1 MNVQRLIVVLF
12 LLLILGS
19 IAAIFFLPVSLT
31 YLITKEWG
39 PLENAQVIFYM
50 TGALVSWIY
59 ARQKIWDGGYQ
70 GSLILLIFAM
80 RELDFQKKFTG
91 ISITRTK
98 YYFHSDA
105 ALTAKLLSAFIVIS
119 ILVLLFLFIK
129 NNIRGFYKN
138 VRARNSWSL
147 SVIAGLLSMF
157 LAIFLDSITR
167 ILGSLGIES
176 VKHGHLLKNPFE
188 ELFELA
194 IPFFFLNALLL
205 YGNQT
210 KKQDKPDNPEGA
222 GYSDQVGV

>member
-1 MNVQRLIVVLF
+1 MNVQRIFVVVF
-12 LLLILGS
+12 LLLILGN
-19 IAAIFFLPVSLT
+19 IVAIIFLPERLI

-39 PLENAQVIFYM
+39 PVENAQVILYV
-50 TGALVSWIY
+50 TGALVAWIY

-105 ALTAKLLSAFIVIS
+105 ALTAKLLSALIVIS
-119 ILVLLFLFIK
+119 IIVLFILFIK
-129 NNIRGFYKN
+129 KHSKGFYKN
-138 VRARNSWSL
+138 VQARKNWSL

-157 LAIFLDSITR
+157 FAILLDSITR
-167 ILGSLGIES
+167 VLESLGIES
-176 VKHGHLLKNPFE
+176 VKHGHLLKNPLE
-188 ELFELA
+188 ELIELA

-205 YGNQT
+205 YGSQT
-210 KKQDKPDNPEGA
+210 AAIKK
-222 GYSDQVGV
+222 

>member
-1 MNVQRLIVVLF
+1 MNVQRIIVVLF
-12 LLLILGS
+12 LLLIISG
-19 IAAIFFLPVSLT
+19 IMAIIFLPASLT

-39 PLENAQVIFYM
+39 PIENAQVIFYV

-105 ALTAKLLSAFIVIS
+105 ALTAKLLCALIVIS
-119 ILVLLFLFIK
+119 ILVLFFLFIK
-129 NNIRGFYKN
+129 KNIRGFYKN
-138 VRARNSWSL
+138 VKALKNWSL
-147 SVIAGLLSMF
+147 SVIAGLFSML
-157 LAIFLDSITR
+157 LAILLDSITR
-167 ILGSLGIES
+167 VFESLGIES

-205 YGNQT
+205 YGT
-210 KKQDKPDNPEGA
+210 KTIARGKPDN
-222 GYSDQVGV
+222 

>member
-1 MNVQRLIVVLF
+1 MNVQRIIVVLF
-12 LLLILGS
+12 LLLIIGS
-19 IAAIFFLPVSLT
+19 IMAIIFLPASLT
-31 YLITKEWG
+31 YLTTKEWG
-39 PLENAQVIFYM
+39 PIENAQVIFYV

-105 ALTAKLLSAFIVIS
+105 ALTAKLLCAFIVIS
-119 ILVLLFLFIK
+119 ILVLFFLFIRK
-129 NNIRGFYKN
+129 NTKGFYKN
-138 VRARNSWSL
+138 VKARKNWSL
-147 SVIAGLLSMF
+147 SVIAGLLSMLF
-157 LAIFLDSITR
+157 AILMDSITR
-167 ILGSLGIES
+167 ILGSLGIEF

-210 KKQDKPDNPEGA
+210 KTRAKPYN
-222 GYSDQVGV
+222 

>member
-1 MNVQRLIVVLF
+1 MNVQRIIVVLF
-12 LLLILGS
+12 LLLIIGS
-19 IAAIFFLPVSLT
+19 IMAIIFLPVSLT

-39 PLENAQVIFYM
+39 PIENAQVIFYV

-59 ARQKIWDGGYQ
+59 ARQKIWDGGYH

-105 ALTAKLLSAFIVIS
+105 ALTAKLLCALIVIS
-119 ILVLLFLFIK
+119 IIVLFFLFIK
-129 NNIRGFYKN
+129 KNSKGFYKN
-138 VRARNSWSL
+138 VKDRKNWSL

-157 LAIFLDSITR
+157 FAIFLDSITR
-167 ILGSLGIES
+167 VLGSLGIES

-205 YGNQT
+205 YGT
-210 KKQDKPDNPEGA
+210 KTIARGKPDN
-222 GYSDQVGV
+222 